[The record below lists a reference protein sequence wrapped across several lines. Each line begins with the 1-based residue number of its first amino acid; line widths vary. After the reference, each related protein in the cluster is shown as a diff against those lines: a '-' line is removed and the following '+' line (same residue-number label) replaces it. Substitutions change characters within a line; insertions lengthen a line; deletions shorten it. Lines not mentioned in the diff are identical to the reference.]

1 MTFFQILGWHNLEW
15 FSKLSHL
22 CHFSN
27 TRLTQFRMNLFDEL
41 AQDLDDEAS
50 DGNSTET
57 DSDNSEDEHNDTQL
71 AVDLYQ
77 DQSDTEVLLQPTQPT
92 TTPPPAPEP
101 PKCQI
106 CLVGPLNA
114 VWMCGHFL
122 CVDCAENIKNNQSR
136 VRRVCH
142 LCRKKATSY
151 IKCFLPWRLI
161 KKLWQ
166 AINPQ

>member
-1 MTFFQILGWHNLEW
+1 MSNPQSWYLTYTSTLP
-15 FSKLSHL
+15 SKNSKIAVVAAMEEVVLKK
-22 CHFSN
+22 
-27 TRLTQFRMNLFDEL
+27 
-41 AQDLDDEAS
+41 EA
-50 DGNSTET
+50 N

-77 DQSDTEVLLQPTQPT
+77 DQSDAEVLLQPTQPT

-136 VRRVCH
+136 V
-142 LCRKKATSY
+142 
-151 IKCFLPWRLI
+151 
-161 KKLWQ
+161 
-166 AINPQ
+166 

>member
-1 MTFFQILGWHNLEW
+1 MLVNFFHLLNCHTFSSTN
-15 FSKLSHL
+15 S
-22 CHFSN
+22 
-27 TRLTQFRMNLFDEL
+27 TYFDEL
-41 AQDLDDEAS
+41 AQDLDDEVS

-77 DQSDTEVLLQPTQPT
+77 DQSDTEILLQPTQPT

-114 VWMCGHFL
+114 VWMW
-122 CVDCAENIKNNQSR
+122 I
-136 VRRVCH
+136 
-142 LCRKKATSY
+142 
-151 IKCFLPWRLI
+151 P
-161 KKLWQ
+161 
-166 AINPQ
+166 